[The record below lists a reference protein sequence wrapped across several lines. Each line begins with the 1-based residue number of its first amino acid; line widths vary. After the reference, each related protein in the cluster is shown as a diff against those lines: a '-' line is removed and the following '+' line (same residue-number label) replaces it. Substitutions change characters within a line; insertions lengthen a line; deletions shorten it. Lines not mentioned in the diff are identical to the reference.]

1 MKLYLQ
7 TTEMGAYPS
16 HLKSGLPAGMRNML
30 RAFLFMSCAITSTAV
45 AASQDKEDFKEPAV
59 PSFAQAAAGDPN
71 PWPKEAK
78 AYARFLEFSGYKWS
92 VKEHDVPAGPGP
104 NRFSG
109 REEDVWADDEGLH
122 LTIKKRDGNW
132 YSTEVILQ
140 ENFGYGTYIFHT
152 KTEPEYVDPNVIA
165 GMFTWDAE
173 LPWPNRELDFEFARW
188 SDPDDPTNAQFV
200 IQPFTTPGNWL
211 RYRVEPDENEP
222 YLTQVMT
229 WQKGRVDFKT
239 ARGRFDSLRIPEAA
253 VIAAWTHTGDT
264 VPEPRKENIRINLWL
279 DDGKPPAMDKPIEL
293 LVTKFLYLAPGK

>member
-1 MKLYLQ
+1 MKLHFL
-7 TTEMGAYPS
+7 TNPMSECPNRLT
-16 HLKSGLPAGMRNML
+16 SGFHPPMRNVL
-30 RAFLFMSCAITSTAV
+30 RAFLFMLRAV
-45 AASQDKEDFKEPAV
+45 AVTNATAEVPASHGEQHPAGSIMPASGEPK
-59 PSFAQAAAGDPN
+59 
-71 PWPKEAK
+71 PWPKDTK
-78 AYARFLEFSGYKWS
+78 AYKRFLEFSGYKWS
-92 VKEHDVPAGPGP
+92 IKAHDTPVGPGP
-104 NRFSG
+104 NRFSD
-109 REEDVWADDEGLH
+109 REEDLWVDDEGLH
-122 LTIKKRDGNW
+122 LTITKRDGNW

-140 ENFGYGTYIFHT
+140 ESFGYGTYIFHT

-239 ARGRFDSLRIPEAA
+239 ARGRFDSLQIPEAA
-253 VIAAWTHTGDT
+253 VISAWTRTGDA
-264 VPEPRKENIRINLWL
+264 VPEPRNENIRINLWL
-279 DDGKPPAMDKPIEL
+279 DEGEPPASDKPIDL
-293 LVTKFLYLAPGK
+293 VVTKFLYLAPGK

>member
-1 MKLYLQ
+1 M
-7 TTEMGAYPS
+7 
-16 HLKSGLPAGMRNML
+16 
-30 RAFLFMSCAITSTAV
+30 
-45 AASQDKEDFKEPAV
+45 PAV
-59 PSFAQAAAGDPN
+59 GEPK
-71 PWPKEAK
+71 PWPKDTK
-78 AYARFLEFSGYKWS
+78 AYGRFLDFSGYTWS
-92 VKEHDVPAGPGP
+92 VKAHDDPAGPGP

-109 REEDVWADDEGLH
+109 RVEDVWVDDDGLH
-122 LTIKKRDGNW
+122 LTITKRAGHW
-132 YSTEVILQ
+132 YCTEVILQ
-140 ENFGYGTYIFHT
+140 ESFGYGTYIFHT

-200 IQPFTTPGNWL
+200 IQPFTTPGHWL

-239 ARGRFDSLRIPEAA
+239 ARGRFDSPRIPEEA
-253 VIAAWTHTGDT
+253 VIAAWTHTGDG

-279 DDGKPPAMDKPIEL
+279 DDGLPPATDKPID
-293 LVTKFLYLAPGK
+293 LVVTQFLYLAPEK